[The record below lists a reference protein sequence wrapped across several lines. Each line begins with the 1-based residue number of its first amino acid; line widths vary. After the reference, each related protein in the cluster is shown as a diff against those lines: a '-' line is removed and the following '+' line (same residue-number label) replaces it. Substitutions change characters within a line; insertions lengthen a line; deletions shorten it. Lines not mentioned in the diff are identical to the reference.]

1 MHWRNTCLVNCHIS
15 NRLLLDSLHM
25 LLNTGLT
32 TLLSDGQRA
41 SFYKSLTKKI
51 NKSKTWLLPGS
62 NTATKSTMKW
72 ASLLHHLR
80 WSSSLR
86 NMKSTGRSWIHLT
99 YLNLPMPWPPHPPIP
114 KPIPKPTHLHPLIP
128 KPNPKPT
135 GLHPFYLDPTP
146 HPLDLVYCIEVLLL
160 ASADVVSLQVSS
172 C

>member
-1 MHWRNTCLVNCHIS
+1 
-15 NRLLLDSLHM
+15 
-25 LLNTGLT
+25 
-32 TLLSDGQRA
+32 
-41 SFYKSLTKKI
+41 
-51 NKSKTWLLPGS
+51 
-62 NTATKSTMKW
+62 
-72 ASLLHHLR
+72 
-80 WSSSLR
+80 
-86 NMKSTGRSWIHLT
+86 MKSTGRSWIHLT
-99 YLNLPMPWPPHPPIP
+99 YLNPTTP